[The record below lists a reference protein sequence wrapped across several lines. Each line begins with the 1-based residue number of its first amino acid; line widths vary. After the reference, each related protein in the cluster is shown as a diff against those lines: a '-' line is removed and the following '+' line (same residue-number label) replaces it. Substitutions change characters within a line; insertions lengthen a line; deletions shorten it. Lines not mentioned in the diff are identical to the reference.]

1 MYISH
6 VCSLAAFKILIAM
19 FEGMGW
25 GVVWNSY
32 FSGVIFSFVATD
44 VSHLKVILK
53 IVFCCK
59 GIKKNQS
66 ILLQMSNF
74 KDFKLI

>member
-6 VCSLAAFKILIAM
+6 VCSLAAFKILLPYL

-25 GVVWNSY
+25 GVFWNSY

-44 VSHLKVILK
+44 VSHLKIILK

-59 GIKKNQS
+59 EKNQS

-74 KDFKLI
+74 KDFKHI